1 VVGIEQACVLAK
13 TRDTDIGSNKYLV
26 AYYSVRAGH
35 DTAEVKIVSALS
47 KYLPDYMVPN
57 IFVRLENFPLT
68 VNGKLDKKSL
78 PEPALTDT
86 ESYIE
91 PSNELELEICS
102 IWEKVLR
109 VE

>member
-1 VVGIEQACVLAK
+1 GDLAQWTEDGYIAYRGRNDDQVKIRGYRIELGEIESRIREVVGIEQACVLAK

-57 IFVRLENFPLT
+57 IFVRLENFP
-68 VNGKLDKKSL
+68 
-78 PEPALTDT
+78 
-86 ESYIE
+86 
-91 PSNELELEICS
+91 
-102 IWEKVLR
+102 
-109 VE
+109 